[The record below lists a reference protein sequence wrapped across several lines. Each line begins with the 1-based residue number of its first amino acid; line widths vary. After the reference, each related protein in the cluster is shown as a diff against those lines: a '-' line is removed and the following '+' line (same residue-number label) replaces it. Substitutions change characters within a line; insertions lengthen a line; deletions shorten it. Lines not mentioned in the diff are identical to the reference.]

1 MSAVEISTTPPPPRA
16 VSSWRIFG
24 RNRSA
29 SIAAVILGALLLAAV
44 ACRLLAP
51 FEPGAIGVGPAM
63 EAPSMAHLFGTDEL
77 GRDVLSRVLFGL
89 RVSLMVG
96 FGAAGIATAVGIFVG
111 GIAGFSGGLVDD
123 LLMRITEV
131 FQVIPRFF
139 LAVVLVAFFGA
150 SIWNI
155 IASIAILSWPD
166 IARLVRAE
174 FLTLRSRQFVD
185 AARVAGA
192 PPGVLIFVEILPNA
206 LGPVVVNA
214 TLLVGQAMLLEAG
227 LSYLGLG
234 DPAQVSL
241 GLILQEAQ
249 QIMRTAWWTTAF
261 PGIAIFLAVLSLN
274 VVGDGLND
282 VLNPRSRD
290 R

>member
-1 MSAVEISTTPPPPRA
+1 MSTIDIAPPRA
-16 VSSWRIFG
+16 VSSWRIFA

-29 SIAAVILGALLLAAV
+29 ALAGIVLGLLLAV
-44 ACRLLAP
+44 ALAAPLLAP
-51 FEPGAIGVGPAM
+51 YAPGAVGAGPTM
-63 EAPSMAHLFGTDEL
+63 EGPTMAHLFGTDEL
-77 GRDVLSRVLFGL
+77 GRDVLSRVLYGL

-96 FGAAGIATAVGIFVG
+96 FGAAGIATAVGIVVG
-111 GIAGFSGGLVDD
+111 GTAGFSGGLVDD
-123 LLMRITEV
+123 ALMRITEV

-155 IASIAILSWPD
+155 IASIAVLSWPD

-174 FLTLRSRQFVD
+174 FLTLRARQFVD

-192 PPGVLIFVEILPNA
+192 PAGVLIFVEILPNA
-206 LGPVVVNA
+206 LAPVVVNG
-214 TLLVGQAMLLEAG
+214 TLMVGQAMLLEAG

-249 QIMRTAWWTTAF
+249 QIMRSAWWTTAF

-282 VLNPRSRD
+282 VLNPRSRE

>member
-1 MSAVEISTTPPPPRA
+1 MSGIPLDTVPPPHRA
-16 VSSWRIFG
+16 ASGWRIFG

-29 SIAAVILGALLLAAV
+29 AIAAAVLAVLLVVALAAPV
-44 ACRLLAP
+44 LAP
-51 FEPGAIGVGPAM
+51 FDPESVGVGPAM
-63 EAPSMAHLFGTDEL
+63 AAPNAAHLFGTDEL
-77 GRDVLSRVLFGL
+77 GRDVLSRVLYGL
-89 RVSLMVG
+89 RVSLVVG
-96 FGAAGIATAVGIFVG
+96 FGAAAIATALGILVG
-111 GIAGFSGGLVDD
+111 GIAGFAGGLVDD
-123 LLMRITEV
+123 ILMRITEV

-155 IASIAILSWPD
+155 IASIAVLSWPD

-192 PPGVLIFVEILPNA
+192 PAHVLIFGEILPNA
-206 LGPVVVNA
+206 IAPVVVNG
-214 TLLVGQAMLLEAG
+214 TLMVGQAMLLEAG

-234 DPAQVSL
+234 DPSQVSL
-241 GLILQEAQ
+241 GLILQQAQ

-261 PGIAIFLAVLSLN
+261 AGIAIFLAVLSLN

-282 VLNPRSRD
+282 VLNPRSRE